1 MSDRLDQLRRQRA
14 LVQEQLAW
22 LDREIAGAE
31 VRAGQQSASAIP
43 ASARAAE
50 KVTAP
55 ASDAASLSTGTNSGD
70 EEDLI
75 GRYGVGPETVRND
88 VRKGCFIYFAAA
100 LVLFAAGVAVLYF
113 TLRSR

>member
-1 MSDRLDQLRRQRA
+1 MSDRLEQLRRQRA

-31 VRAGQQSASAIP
+31 VRAGPEATPTSAAT
-43 ASARAAE
+43 ARAADD
-50 KVTAP
+50 KAAP
-55 ASDAASLSTGTNSGD
+55 ASEAASLSTGTSSGD

-75 GRYGVGPETVRND
+75 ARYGAGPETVKSD

-100 LVLFAAGVAVLYF
+100 VVLLAAVVAALYF